1 MAVAD
6 TTGKPTGLFHKFPFH
21 KRATI
26 CRTRNSKKVFT
37 VKDNSKLNT
46 PSHQKIDNKHLSP
59 RLALIKITRDIVK
72 RSTTKG
78 RWPACNR
85 RFYASGA
92 GRQAISSFAKPIISL
107 ARPFQNKDQF
117 KERNSISKQSLVT
130 GPTEL

>member
-1 MAVAD
+1 MQLVATNNPPDRTFSQVQVRPLATMTKFSTVDLAVAD

-59 RLALIKITRDIVK
+59 RLALIKITRDIVQ
-72 RSTTKG
+72 TFD
-78 RWPACNR
+78 N
-85 RFYASGA
+85 
-92 GRQAISSFAKPIISL
+92 
-107 ARPFQNKDQF
+107 
-117 KERNSISKQSLVT
+117 
-130 GPTEL
+130 